1 MKKFIYLLAIMPLL
15 SGCIKVGVAGC
26 WFYVVKFKADY
37 ADNAFA
43 VNSYMSPPT
52 DLIDYRII
60 IMNQAPVQLTGGYYV
75 YGEMYGNA
83 VALSIRREESFG
95 SYSSDSIKS
104 LIIDDDPIEELWLR
118 DEQGRN
124 RRFDIDC
131 YGSGCCPYD
140 TAALNGVIKAGKL
153 KRYFDRIK

>member
-15 SGCIKVGVAGC
+15 SGCIKVGVTGS

-52 DLIDYRII
+52 ELIDYRII
-60 IMNQAPVQLTGGYYV
+60 IMDQAPVQLTGGYYV
-75 YGEMYGNA
+75 YRVMYGNA
-83 VALSIRREESFG
+83 VALSISREEAAAG
-95 SYSSDSIKS
+95 VYTSDTIKS
-104 LIIDDDPIEELWLR
+104 LIIDDGLIEELWYR
-118 DEQGRN
+118 DEQGN
-124 RRFDIDC
+124 RRFRIGC

-140 TAALNGVIKAGKL
+140 TAALNGVVKAGKL
-153 KRYFDRIK
+153 KRYFDRTK

>member
-104 LIIDDDPIEELWLR
+104 LIIDDDPIEEWWFY
-118 DEQGRN
+118 DEQGN
-124 RRFDIDC
+124 RRFRIDC